1 MNHAAC
7 PDCQVRFTPAQA
19 AGMPS
24 CPTCGGP
31 LVVLSGPDLA
41 VGLSLFE
48 PDPSAAPLPEARTAA
63 LPIPGSLDGLRGPV
77 DGLRF

>member
-1 MNHAAC
+1 
-7 PDCQVRFTPAQA
+7 
-19 AGMPS
+19 
-24 CPTCGGP
+24 